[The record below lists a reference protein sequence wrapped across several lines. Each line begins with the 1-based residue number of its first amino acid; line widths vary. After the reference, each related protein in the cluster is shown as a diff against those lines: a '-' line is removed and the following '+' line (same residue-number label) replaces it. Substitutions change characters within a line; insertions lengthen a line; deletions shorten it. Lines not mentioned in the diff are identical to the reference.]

1 MPSSPSSQ
9 RPERPPAR
17 GKRKLPPTEEEPQW
31 YVPPPEPPSLGDRL
45 RDLLP
50 HLIFPLAVLLF
61 GLAVTAL
68 LYYDPFAL
76 RDTSDA
82 GPETLDERVDVL
94 QRPLTQ
100 PDPVQGEPA
109 LATFTTTPEGVT
121 ILVDGD
127 SIGTSPVTDH
137 RLAGGAYILSFDHE
151 RYFRRDTLIVVDG
164 GNSPTYAFQMRSR
177 DPAEEL
183 ARLEGQALPS
193 QTPSS
198 PSPSPPSP
206 SPQSQTSPEPEPAPR
221 PEPAPEP
228 EPAMG
233 TLVIS
238 SQPDGA
244 TVELDGEDVGT
255 TPLSLD
261 RPAGTYEVRVAQEGY
276 RTYATSIEVNA
287 GDTRTEVASL
297 DVLTGTLRVLPRPWG
312 SVYINGELRVS
323 ETNVRY
329 TTELP
334 AGTHTVEV
342 RHPSL
347 GRQERQVT
355 VAADSSTSIEVNLR
369 GQE

>member
-1 MPSSPSSQ
+1 MPSLPSSQ

-61 GLAVTAL
+61 GLAVAAL
-68 LYYDPFAL
+68 LYFDPFAL
-76 RDTSDA
+76 RDTSDP
-82 GPETLDERVDVL
+82 GPETLSERVDVL
-94 QRPLTQ
+94 QRPLAE
-100 PDPVQGEPA
+100 PDPVRAEPA
-109 LATFTTTPEGVT
+109 LATFTTAPGGVT

-137 RLAGGAYILSFDHE
+137 RLAAGAYILSFSHE

-164 GNSPTYAFQMRSR
+164 GSSPSYAFQMRSR
-177 DPAEEL
+177 DPVEEL
-183 ARLEGQALPS
+183 ARLEGRALPS
-193 QTPSS
+193 QTPAPPPATS
-198 PSPSPPSP
+198 PQASPQASPP
-206 SPQSQTSPEPEPAPR
+206 PQANTE

-228 EPAMG
+228 APAVG

-244 TVELDGEDVGT
+244 TVLLNGEAVGT
-255 TPLSLD
+255 TPLTVR
-261 RPAGTYEVRVAQEGY
+261 RPAGTYQVQVQQDGY
-276 RTYATSIEVNA
+276 RTYASTIEVTA

-297 DVLTGTLRVLPRPWG
+297 DVRTGTLRVLPRPWG

-334 AGTHTVEV
+334 VGTHTVEV

>member
-1 MPSSPSSQ
+1 MPTSPSSQ
-9 RPERPPAR
+9 RPERPPAQ
-17 GKRKLPPTEEEPQW
+17 GKRKLPPAEEPQW
-31 YVPPPEPPSLGDRL
+31 YVPPPEPPSFGDRL

-50 HLIFPLAVLLF
+50 YLTFPLAVLLF

-68 LYYDPFAL
+68 LYFDPFAL
-76 RDTSDA
+76 RDASDP

-100 PDPVQGEPA
+100 PDPVQAEPA
-109 LATFTTTPEGVT
+109 FATFTTTPGGIT

-127 SIGTSPVTDH
+127 SIGISPVTDH

-151 RYFRRDTLIVVDG
+151 RYYRRDTLIVVDG
-164 GNSPTYAFQMRSR
+164 GSSPAYAFQMRSR
-177 DPAEEL
+177 DPVEEL

-193 QTPSS
+193 RAPSS
-198 PSPSPPSP
+198 PSRTPAAPPQR
-206 SPQSQTSPEPEPAPR
+206 SPQPQTSPAPA
-221 PEPAPEP
+221 PAPEP
-228 EPAMG
+228 EPVMG

-244 TVELDGEDVGT
+244 TVALDGEAVGT
-255 TPLSLD
+255 TPLTVD
-261 RPAGTYEVRVAQEGY
+261 RPAGTYQVQVQQEGY
-276 RTYATSIEVNA
+276 RTYASTIEVNA

-297 DVLTGTLRVLPRPWG
+297 EVLTGTLRVLPRPWG

-334 AGTHTVEV
+334 VGTHTVEV

-355 VAADSSTSIEVNLR
+355 VSADASTSIEVNLR
-369 GQE
+369 AQE

>member
-1 MPSSPSSQ
+1 MPTSPSSQ

-31 YVPPPEPPSLGDRL
+31 YVPPPEPPSLGERL

-50 HLIFPLAVLLF
+50 QLIFPLAVLLF

-76 RDTSDA
+76 RGSSDA
-82 GPETLDERVDVL
+82 APETLEERVDVL

-100 PDPVQGEPA
+100 PDPVQAEPA

-137 RLAGGAYILSFDHE
+137 RMAGGAYILSFDHE
-151 RYFRRDTLIVVDG
+151 RYFRRDTLVVVDG
-164 GNSPTYAFQMRSR
+164 GSSPSYAFQMRSR

-183 ARLEGQALPS
+183 ARLEGQPLPS
-193 QTPSS
+193 DSPSS
-198 PSPSPPSP
+198 ASASPAMPPQES
-206 SPQSQTSPEPEPAPR
+206 PAPPAS

-228 EPAMG
+228 EPARG

-244 TVELDGEDVGT
+244 TVVLDGEEVGT

-261 RPAGTYEVRVAQEGY
+261 YPEGTYQLRVQQEGY
-276 RTYATSIEVNA
+276 RTYASTVEVNA

-297 DVLTGTLRVLPRPWG
+297 EGLTGTLRVLPRPWG

-334 AGTHTVEV
+334 VGTHTVEV

-347 GRQERQVT
+347 GRQEREVT
-355 VAADSSTSIEVNLR
+355 VAADSSTSIDVDLR

>member
-1 MPSSPSSQ
+1 MPTSSSSQ

-50 HLIFPLAVLLF
+50 HLVFPLAVLLF

-68 LYYDPFAL
+68 LYFDPFAL
-76 RDTSDA
+76 RESSDA
-82 GPETLDERVDVL
+82 GPATLEERADVL

-100 PDPVQGEPA
+100 PDPMRGEPA
-109 LATFTTTPEGVT
+109 LATFTTSPDGVT

-164 GNSPTYAFQMRSR
+164 GSAPSYAFQMRSR

-183 ARLEGQALPS
+183 ARLEGRALPS
-193 QTPSS
+193 SPPASS
-198 PSPSPPSP
+198 PQP
-206 SPQSQTSPEPEPAPR
+206 SPQPQPRSEPEPEPEPEPAL
-221 PEPAPEP
+221 
-228 EPAMG
+228 G

-244 TVELDGEDVGT
+244 TVALDGEAVGT
-255 TPLSLD
+255 TPVSVD
-261 RPAGTYEVRVAQEGY
+261 RPEGTYTVEVRQEGY
-276 RTYATSIEVNA
+276 RTHTSTIDISA
-287 GDTRTEVASL
+287 GDTRTQVASL
-297 DVLTGTLRVLPRPWG
+297 EALTGTLRVLPRPWG

-334 AGTHTVEV
+334 VGTHTVEV

-347 GRQERQVT
+347 GRQQQEVT
-355 VAADSSTSIEVNLR
+355 VSADSSTSIEVNLR

>member
-1 MPSSPSSQ
+1 
-9 RPERPPAR
+9 
-17 GKRKLPPTEEEPQW
+17 
-31 YVPPPEPPSLGDRL
+31 VPPPEPPSLGDRL

-50 HLIFPLAVLLF
+50 HLIFPMAVLLF

-76 RDTSDA
+76 RDTSDP

-100 PDPVQGEPA
+100 PDPVQAEPA

-137 RLAGGAYILSFDHE
+137 RLAAGAYILSFDHE

-164 GNSPTYAFQMRSR
+164 GSSPSYAFQMRSR
-177 DPAEEL
+177 DPVEEL
-183 ARLEGQALPS
+183 ARLEGRTLPS
-193 QTPSS
+193 QTP
-198 PSPSPPSP
+198 PSPSPAPAT
-206 SPQSQTSPEPEPAPR
+206 SPQRSSEPQASPEPA
-221 PEPAPEP
+221 PAPEP

-244 TVELDGEDVGT
+244 TVALDGEAVGT
-255 TPLSLD
+255 TPLTVN
-261 RPAGTYEVRVAQEGY
+261 RPAGTYQVQVQQEGY
-276 RTYATSIEVNA
+276 RTYTSTIDVNA
-287 GDTRTEVASL
+287 GDTRTEVAAL
-297 DVLTGTLRVLPRPWG
+297 DILTGTLRVLPRPWG

-334 AGTHTVEV
+334 VGTHTVEV

-355 VAADSSTSIEVNLR
+355 VSADSSTSIEVNLR
-369 GQE
+369 GQD

>member
-1 MPSSPSSQ
+1 MPTSSSSQ

-31 YVPPPEPPSLGDRL
+31 YLPPPEPPSLGDRV

-50 HLIFPLAVLLF
+50 HLVFPLAVLLF
-61 GLAVTAL
+61 GLVVTAL
-68 LYYDPFAL
+68 LYLDPFAL
-76 RDTSDA
+76 RESPDA
-82 GPETLDERVDVL
+82 GPGTLEERADVL

-100 PDPVQGEPA
+100 PDPIRGEPA
-109 LATFTTTPEGVT
+109 LATFTTSPDGVT

-164 GNSPTYAFQMRSR
+164 GSAPSYAFQMRSR

-183 ARLEGQALPS
+183 ARLEGREAPS
-193 QTPSS
+193 QPA
-198 PSPSPPSP
+198 PSP
-206 SPQSQTSPEPEPAPR
+206 SPQASPEPT
-221 PEPAPEP
+221 PEPEP

-255 TPLSLD
+255 TPVSLD
-261 RPAGTYEVRVAQEGY
+261 RPEGTYAVEVRQEGY
-276 RTYATSIEVNA
+276 RTYTSTIDVSA
-287 GDTRTEVASL
+287 GDTRTQVASL
-297 DVLTGTLRVLPRPWG
+297 EALTGTLRVLPRPWG

-334 AGTHTVEV
+334 VGTHTVEV

-347 GRQERQVT
+347 GRQQQEVT
-355 VAADSSTSIEVNLR
+355 VSADSSTSIEVNLR
-369 GQE
+369 AQE